1 MKHNWKLISLLALAL
16 CLLLAGCGGGETAPE
31 TILPAA
37 EVTAAPTE
45 APTTAPTEESS
56 VTLGILEGNTYTN
69 HYAGLGF
76 SLDANWV
83 VYPAEQLQDI
93 PEALEGMFDGTDLES
108 TELNNVM
115 DFLAE
120 NANDLTTMNL
130 NYTKL
135 SMQERLAYA
144 LMAEEDL
151 IDTMLSEYKDTLVT
165 TYANAGITVES
176 IEKKTVTFLGRERI
190 AMYTVA
196 SVEGIPYYLLQLY
209 DYGLGAYGVTL
220 TLGSYIDDNTEGLL
234 NLYYAVE

>member
-1 MKHNWKLISLLALAL
+1 MKMHWNLVLAVILAMG
-16 CLLLAGCGGGETAPE
+16 LLLTGCGGSEAAPE
-31 TILPAA
+31 T
-37 EVTAAPTE
+37 TAAPTA
-45 APTTAPTEESS
+45 APTTEPAAAPTEESP
-56 VTLGILEGNTYTN
+56 VTLGILEGNTYAN
-69 HYAGLGF
+69 RYAGLGF
-76 SLDANWV
+76 TLDENWV
-83 VYPAEQLQDI
+83 VYPAEQLQEI

-130 NYTKL
+130 NYTRL
-135 SMQERLAYA
+135 SMQERLAYT
-144 LMAEEDL
+144 LMSEAEL
-151 IDTMLSEYKDTLVT
+151 IDTMLSEYKDTLVAS
-165 TYANAGITVES
+165 YANAGISVES
-176 IEKKTVTFLGRERI
+176 IEKKTVTFLGRERT

-234 NLYYAVE
+234 DLYYAVE